1 VSTAAGGRFAIGI
14 AYSRGA
20 ESVVEGTPSRGMAP
34 GQLHLSLEALRKLEA
49 SLQQH
54 LCEQETQ
61 GEDADG
67 ATRAS
72 PLRLSPAICRQGRSR
87 LRAWCPRLRQ
97 FAVVGGTVGGLVM
110 LVLVALWWRLSSGPI
125 ELDIATPWLTAAI
138 KENFG
143 AGHDVEIGGTQLER
157 DAKKGRTSLR
167 IRDIVVRDADGTVV
181 ASAPKAEVG
190 ISGASLFLGRIH
202 AERLSLVG
210 AEMAVRIESDSAVTI
225 FAGSNKRPLVTA
237 SAISAAPVA
246 PLMGAPSKAEQRI
259 APLASA
265 APAAPLAPAAPA
277 SARSGIPD
285 LAALIAWIESLDA
298 SGLDGRDLTEIGLQ
312 GGNLTVDD
320 QRNGKQWTFTNIDL
334 SVTRPKGGG
343 IAVTLGSQGGERPW
357 RVRAAMTP
365 GQAGHRIID
374 IETQKLSTKDVMLA
388 MRVSADQY
396 EVDLPLSGRIRAD
409 VGPDGIPHMLDGRL
423 LVEKGIIVD
432 LDDPLVRIPIER
444 AEISLDWDKDR
455 RALMAPF
462 QVVAGGNRITLLAQ
476 FDAPSDGSGTW
487 GLQISGGSA
496 VLATAPAD
504 PNALILNRVSLR
516 LRIDANK
523 QRVDLEPSEV
533 GNTDLG
539 VALTG
544 SLDFSGDDPRLTL
557 GIAGTRMSVA
567 ALKRLW
573 PLTVATKV
581 RAWVLDHVQAG
592 TVERLD
598 ISANAPWSTL
608 KSTGPP
614 VPDDGLLIQITG
626 NGAEIRPVEGLP
638 GIRDADVNVHVS
650 GRTAVINIGRGN
662 VDVAPGRRLSITNG
676 SFEVPDTFPKA
687 PPAKAR
693 FRLDGSVPAAVEL
706 LNMQRLRD
714 YSGAPVESAAS
725 RGTLTAQVTLAL
737 PLKEDLPPG
746 STLYTINMDVANF
759 AAERM
764 VMGQKVEAQLLK
776 VTANNVGHWIRGDV
790 KINGIPSVLDY
801 RKPRDGD
808 ADVRV
813 QATLDES
820 ARSKFG
826 FDLGSLLTG
835 PVPIKLNGRVGS
847 NDGDSRFAMEADLSQ
862 AKVDNLLP
870 GWLKPPGRPARAS
883 FTLINK
889 PGSTRIEDLVVEGAG
904 ASVKGTVEVDAS
916 GDVVSANFPSFALA
930 DGDKATLKAER
941 GNDGALR
948 VSMRGDVFDARG
960 FVKSTLTGPGSSS
973 NKQKQDKDI
982 DVDVKIA
989 TVIGFNGET
998 LRGLELRAS
1007 RRSGVITSLALNGK
1021 LGRDAPLTG
1030 ELRGRG
1036 RQVIV
1041 LESNDA
1047 GAFFRFNDIYPKLAG
1062 GEMWV
1067 SLDPQSAELSPQEGT
1082 LNIRDFV
1089 VRGEAALERVAA
1101 APQQAGGQSPGVE
1114 FSRLWVQFTRSP
1126 GRFTIRD
1133 GLLKGPAIGGTVDG
1147 YIDYHRDEV
1156 RMRGTFVPLYG
1167 LNNMF
1172 GQLPIV
1178 GPFLG
1183 GSNEGLL
1190 GVTYE
1195 VVGPPST
1202 PVLRVNPISAVAPG
1216 LLRKFFE
1223 FPGGNVPLPAQ
1234 SYAEP
1239 GRY

>member
-1 VSTAAGGRFAIGI
+1 
-14 AYSRGA
+14 
-20 ESVVEGTPSRGMAP
+20 MAP
-34 GQLHLSLEALRKLEA
+34 GQLHLNLEALRKLEA
-49 SLQQH
+49 SLKQH
-54 LCEQETQ
+54 LCEQQTR
-61 GEDADG
+61 GEGGDAG
-67 ATRAS
+67 ARAS
-72 PLRLSPAICRQGRSR
+72 PSPLSAAICGEGRTR

-97 FAVVGGTVGGLVM
+97 FAIVGGTVGGLVM
-110 LVLVALWWRLSSGPI
+110 LALVALWWRLSSGPI

-138 KENFG
+138 KGNFG
-143 AGHDVEIGGTQLER
+143 AGHEVEIGGTQLER
-157 DAKKGRTSLR
+157 DANKGRTSLR
-167 IRDIVVRDADGTVV
+167 IRDIVVRDADGTIV

-190 ISGASLFLGRIH
+190 ISGASLFLGRIR

-210 AEMAVRIESDSAVTI
+210 AEMGVRIESDGEVTV

-237 SAISAAPVA
+237 SAVSGSAVP
-246 PLMGAPSKAEQRI
+246 PLMVGPSKPEQRF
-259 APLASA
+259 
-265 APAAPLAPAAPA
+265 APAASAVPAVPLAPATPA
-277 SARSGIPD
+277 SARGGIPD

-357 RVRAAMTP
+357 HVRAAMTP
-365 GQAGHRIID
+365 GQQLGHRIID
-374 IETQKLSTKDVMLA
+374 VETQKLSTKDVMLA

-409 VGPDGIPHMLDGRL
+409 VGPDGVPHMLEGRV

-432 LDDPLVRIPIER
+432 LEDPLVRIPIER
-444 AEISLDWDKDR
+444 AEISLDWDKGR
-455 RALMAPF
+455 RTLTAPF
-462 QVVAGGNRITLLAQ
+462 QIVSGGNRLTLLAQ
-476 FDAPSDGSGTW
+476 FDAPNDGSGMW

-496 VLATAPAD
+496 VLAAAPVD
-504 PNALILNRVSLR
+504 PNALILNRVQLR
-516 LRIDANK
+516 LRIDSNK
-523 QRVDLEPSEV
+523 QRVDLEPSEI

-539 VALTG
+539 VALNG

-598 ISANAPWSTL
+598 ISTNALWSTL
-608 KSTGPP
+608 KSSGPP

-626 NGAEIRPVEGLP
+626 NGAEVRPVEGLP
-638 GIRDADVNVHVS
+638 AIRDADVNVHIS
-650 GRTAVINIGRGN
+650 GRTAVINVGRGN
-662 VDVAPGRRLSITNG
+662 VDIAPGRKLSITNG

-687 PPAKAR
+687 PAAKVR

-714 YSGAPVESAAS
+714 YSSAPVESATS
-725 RGTLTAQVTLAL
+725 RGTLTAQVTLAM

-790 KINGIPSVLDY
+790 KINGIPSALDY

-826 FDLGSLLTG
+826 FDLGGLLTG
-835 PVPIKLNGRVGS
+835 PVPIKLSGRVAA

-904 ASVKGTVEVDAS
+904 ASVKGAVEVDAS
-916 GDVVSANFPSFALA
+916 GDVVSANFPAFALA

-941 GNDGALR
+941 GSDGALR

-960 FVKSTLTGPGSSS
+960 FVKSTLTGPGSS

-998 LRGLELRAS
+998 LRGLDLRAS

-1047 GAFFRFNDIYPKLAG
+1047 GAFFRFNDIYPKLTG

-1089 VRGEAALERVAA
+1089 VRGETALERVAA

-1114 FSRLWVQFTRSP
+1114 FSRLWVQFIRST

>member
-1 VSTAAGGRFAIGI
+1 
-14 AYSRGA
+14 
-20 ESVVEGTPSRGMAP
+20 MAP

-49 SLQQH
+49 SLKQH
-54 LCEQETQ
+54 LCEQHPP
-61 GEDADG
+61 GEGGDEG
-67 ATRAS
+67 ARAS
-72 PLRLSPAICRQGRSR
+72 PSPLSAAICGEGRTR

-97 FAVVGGTVGGLVM
+97 FAIVGGTVGGLVM
-110 LVLVALWWRLSSGPI
+110 LALVALWWRLSSGPI

-143 AGHDVEIGGTQLER
+143 AGHEVEIGGTQLER
-157 DAKKGRTSLR
+157 DANKGRTSLR
-167 IRDIVVRDADGTVV
+167 IRDIVVRDADGTIV

-210 AEMAVRIESDSAVTI
+210 AEMAVRIESDSEVTV

-237 SAISAAPVA
+237 SAVPASAVVPR
-246 PLMGAPSKAEQRI
+246 MGPPPKPEQRGT
-259 APLASA
+259 PVVSA
-265 APAAPLAPAAPA
+265 VPAAPLAPATPA
-277 SARSGIPD
+277 SARNGIPD

-357 RVRAAMTP
+357 HVRAAMTP
-365 GQAGHRIID
+365 GQQPGHRIID
-374 IETQKLSTKDVMLA
+374 VETQKLSTKDVMLA

-396 EVDLPLSGRIRAD
+396 EIDLPLSGRIRAD
-409 VGPDGIPHMLDGRL
+409 VGPDGVPHMLDGRV

-432 LDDPLVRIPIER
+432 LEDPLVRIPIER

-455 RALMAPF
+455 RALTAPF
-462 QVVAGGNRITLLAQ
+462 QIVSGGNRITLLAQ
-476 FDAPSDGSGTW
+476 FDAPSDGGGTW

-496 VLATAPAD
+496 VLAAAPAD
-504 PNALILNRVSLR
+504 PNALILNRVLLR

-523 QRVDLEPSEV
+523 QRIDLEPSEL

-544 SLDFSGDDPRLTL
+544 SLDFSSDDPRLAL

-573 PLTVATKV
+573 PLTVAPKV
-581 RAWVLDHVQAG
+581 RAWVIDHVQAG

-598 ISANAPWSTL
+598 ISTNALWSTL
-608 KSTGPP
+608 KSSGPP
-614 VPDDGLLIQITG
+614 LPDDGLLIQITA
-626 NGAEIRPVEGLP
+626 NGAEVRPVEGLP
-638 GIRDADVNVHVS
+638 AIRDADVNVHVS
-650 GRTAVINIGRGN
+650 GRTAVINVGRGN
-662 VDVAPGRRLSITNG
+662 VDISPGRKLSITNG

-714 YSGAPVESAAS
+714 YSGAPVESATS

-790 KINGIPSVLDY
+790 KINGIASVLDY

-813 QATLDES
+813 QTTLDEA

-826 FDLGSLLTG
+826 FDLGGLLTG
-835 PVPIKLNGRVGS
+835 PVPIKLSGRVAA

-862 AKVDNLLP
+862 AKIDNLLP

-883 FTLINK
+883 FTMINK
-889 PGSTRIEDLVVEGAG
+889 PGSTRIEDLMVEGAG

-916 GDVVSANFPSFALA
+916 GDVVSANFPAFALA

-941 GNDGALR
+941 SGDGALR
-948 VSMRGDVFDARG
+948 VTMRGDVFDARG
-960 FVKSTLTGPGSSS
+960 FVKSTLTGPASS

-998 LRGLELRAS
+998 LRGLDLRAS
-1007 RRSGVITSLALNGK
+1007 RRGGVITSLALNGK

-1047 GAFFRFNDIYPKLAG
+1047 GAFFRFNDIYPKLTG

-1067 SLDPQSAELSPQEGT
+1067 ALDPQSAELSPQEGT

-1089 VRGEAALERVAA
+1089 VRGETALERVAA
-1101 APQQAGGQSPGVE
+1101 APQQAGGQSGVE
-1114 FSRLWVQFTRSP
+1114 FSRLWVQFTRST

>member
-1 VSTAAGGRFAIGI
+1 
-14 AYSRGA
+14 
-20 ESVVEGTPSRGMAP
+20 
-34 GQLHLSLEALRKLEA
+34 
-49 SLQQH
+49 
-54 LCEQETQ
+54 
-61 GEDADG
+61 
-67 ATRAS
+67 
-72 PLRLSPAICRQGRSR
+72 
-87 LRAWCPRLRQ
+87 
-97 FAVVGGTVGGLVM
+97 
-110 LVLVALWWRLSSGPI
+110 
-125 ELDIATPWLTAAI
+125 ATPWLTAAI

-143 AGHDVEIGGTQLER
+143 AGHEVEIGGTLLER
-157 DAKKGRTSLR
+157 DANKGRTSLR

-190 ISGASLFLGRIH
+190 ISGAGLLAGRIR

-210 AEMAVRIESDSAVTI
+210 AEMAVRIESDSKVTV

-237 SAISAAPVA
+237 SVVSPSAIP
-246 PLMGAPSKAEQRI
+246 PLMGPPSKPEQRP
-259 APLASA
+259 APAASA

-277 SARSGIPD
+277 NARSGIPD
-285 LAALIAWIESLDA
+285 LAALIAWIEGLDA

-334 SVTRPKGGG
+334 SVTKPKGGG
-343 IAVTLGSQGGERPW
+343 IAVALGSQGGERPW
-357 RVRAAMTP
+357 QVRAAMTP
-365 GQAGHRIID
+365 GQPGHRIID

-409 VGPDGIPHMLDGRL
+409 VGPDGIPHMLDGRVV
-423 LVEKGIIVD
+423 VEKGIIVD

-462 QVVAGGNRITLLAQ
+462 QVVSGGNRITLLAQ
-476 FDAPSDGSGTW
+476 FDAPSDGSGAW

-496 VLATAPAD
+496 VLAAAPVD
-504 PNALILNRVSLR
+504 PNALILNRVLLR
-516 LRIDANK
+516 LRIDTNK
-523 QRVDLEPSEV
+523 QRVDLEPSEI

-557 GIAGTRMSVA
+557 GIASTRMSVA

-598 ISANAPWSTL
+598 ISTNALWSTL

-614 VPDDGLLIQITG
+614 VPDDGLLIQIIG
-626 NGAEIRPVEGLP
+626 NGIEIRPVEGLP
-638 GIRDADVNVHVS
+638 AIRDADVNVHVS
-650 GRTAVINIGRGN
+650 GRTAVINVVRGN
-662 VDVAPGRRLSITNG
+662 VDISPGRKLSITNG

-687 PPAKAR
+687 PPAKVR

-714 YSGAPVESAAS
+714 YSSAPVESATS

-759 AAERM
+759 AADRM

-801 RKPRDGD
+801 RKARDGD

-813 QATLDES
+813 QATLDEN

-826 FDLGSLLTG
+826 FDLGGLLTG
-835 PVPIKLNGRVGS
+835 PVPIKLSGRVGA

-862 AKVDNLLP
+862 AKIDNLLP
-870 GWLKPPGRPARAS
+870 GWLKPPGRPARAT

-889 PGSTRIEDLVVEGAG
+889 PAATRIEDLMVEGAG
-904 ASVKGTVEVDAS
+904 TSVKGTVEVDAS
-916 GDVVSANFPSFALA
+916 GDVVSANFPTFALA

-941 GNDGALR
+941 GSDGALR
-948 VSMRGDVFDARG
+948 VTMRGDVFDARG
-960 FVKSTLTGPGSSS
+960 FVKSTLTGPASS

-982 DVDVKIA
+982 DLDLKIA

-998 LRGLELRAS
+998 MRGLDLRAS
-1007 RRSGVITSLALNGK
+1007 RRSGVITSLALN
-1021 LGRDAPLTG
+1021 A
-1030 ELRGRG
+1030 
-1036 RQVIV
+1036 
-1041 LESNDA
+1041 
-1047 GAFFRFNDIYPKLAG
+1047 
-1062 GEMWV
+1062 
-1067 SLDPQSAELSPQEGT
+1067 
-1082 LNIRDFV
+1082 
-1089 VRGEAALERVAA
+1089 
-1101 APQQAGGQSPGVE
+1101 
-1114 FSRLWVQFTRSP
+1114 
-1126 GRFTIRD
+1126 
-1133 GLLKGPAIGGTVDG
+1133 
-1147 YIDYHRDEV
+1147 
-1156 RMRGTFVPLYG
+1156 
-1167 LNNMF
+1167 
-1172 GQLPIV
+1172 
-1178 GPFLG
+1178 
-1183 GSNEGLL
+1183 
-1190 GVTYE
+1190 
-1195 VVGPPST
+1195 
-1202 PVLRVNPISAVAPG
+1202 
-1216 LLRKFFE
+1216 
-1223 FPGGNVPLPAQ
+1223 
-1234 SYAEP
+1234 
-1239 GRY
+1239 

>member
-1 VSTAAGGRFAIGI
+1 
-14 AYSRGA
+14 
-20 ESVVEGTPSRGMAP
+20 MAP

-49 SLQQH
+49 SLKQH
-54 LCEQETQ
+54 LCEQHPP
-61 GEDADG
+61 GEGGDEG
-67 ATRAS
+67 ARAS
-72 PLRLSPAICRQGRSR
+72 PSPLSAAICGEGRTR

-97 FAVVGGTVGGLVM
+97 FAIVGGTVGGLVM
-110 LVLVALWWRLSSGPI
+110 LALVALWWRLSSGPI

-143 AGHDVEIGGTQLER
+143 AGHEVEIGGTQLER
-157 DAKKGRTSLR
+157 DANKGRTSLR
-167 IRDIVVRDADGTVV
+167 IRDIVVRDADGTIV

-210 AEMAVRIESDSAVTI
+210 AEMAVRIESDSEVTV

-237 SAISAAPVA
+237 SAVPASAVVPR
-246 PLMGAPSKAEQRI
+246 MGPPPKPEQRGT
-259 APLASA
+259 PVVSA
-265 APAAPLAPAAPA
+265 VPAAPLAPATPA
-277 SARSGIPD
+277 SARNGIPD

-357 RVRAAMTP
+357 HVRAAMTP
-365 GQAGHRIID
+365 GQQPGHRIID
-374 IETQKLSTKDVMLA
+374 VETQKLSTKDVMLA

-396 EVDLPLSGRIRAD
+396 EIDLPLSGRIRAD
-409 VGPDGIPHMLDGRL
+409 VGPDGVPHMLDGRV

-432 LDDPLVRIPIER
+432 LEDPLVRIPIER

-455 RALMAPF
+455 RALTAPF
-462 QVVAGGNRITLLAQ
+462 QIVSGGNRITLLAQ
-476 FDAPSDGSGTW
+476 FDAPSDGGGTW

-496 VLATAPAD
+496 VLAAAPVD
-504 PNALILNRVSLR
+504 PNALILNRVLLR

-523 QRVDLEPSEV
+523 QRIDLEPSEL

-544 SLDFSGDDPRLTL
+544 SLDFSSDDPRLAL

-573 PLTVATKV
+573 PLTVAPKV
-581 RAWVLDHVQAG
+581 RAWVIDHVQAG

-598 ISANAPWSTL
+598 ISTNALWSTL
-608 KSTGPP
+608 KSSGPP
-614 VPDDGLLIQITG
+614 LPDDGLLIQITA
-626 NGAEIRPVEGLP
+626 NGAEVRPVEGLP
-638 GIRDADVNVHVS
+638 AIRDADVNVHVS
-650 GRTAVINIGRGN
+650 GRTAVINVGRGN
-662 VDVAPGRRLSITNG
+662 VDISPGRKLSITNG

-714 YSGAPVESAAS
+714 YSGAPVESATS

-790 KINGIPSVLDY
+790 KINGIASVLDY

-813 QATLDES
+813 QTTLDEA

-826 FDLGSLLTG
+826 FDLGGLLTG
-835 PVPIKLNGRVGS
+835 PVPIKLSGRVAA
-847 NDGDSRFAMEADLSQ
+847 NDSDSRFAMEADLSQ
-862 AKVDNLLP
+862 AKIDNLLP

-883 FTLINK
+883 FTMINK
-889 PGSTRIEDLVVEGAG
+889 PGSTRIEDLMVEGAG

-916 GDVVSANFPSFALA
+916 GDVVSANFPAFALA

-941 GNDGALR
+941 SGDGALR
-948 VSMRGDVFDARG
+948 VTMRGDVFDARG
-960 FVKSTLTGPGSSS
+960 FVKSTLTGPASS

-998 LRGLELRAS
+998 LRGLDLRAS
-1007 RRSGVITSLALNGK
+1007 RRGGVITSLALNGK

-1047 GAFFRFNDIYPKLAG
+1047 GAFFRFNDIYPKLTG

-1067 SLDPQSAELSPQEGT
+1067 ALDPQSAELSPQEGT

-1089 VRGEAALERVAA
+1089 VRGETALERVAA
-1101 APQQAGGQSPGVE
+1101 APQQAGGQSGVE
-1114 FSRLWVQFTRSP
+1114 FSRLWVQFTRST